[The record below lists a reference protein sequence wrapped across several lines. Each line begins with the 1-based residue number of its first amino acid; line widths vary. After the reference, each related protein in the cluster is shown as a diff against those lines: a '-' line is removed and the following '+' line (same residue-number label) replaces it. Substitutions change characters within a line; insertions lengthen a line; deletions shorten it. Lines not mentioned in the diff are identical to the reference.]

1 MIRYLIALAMTFAW
15 LPAHA
20 QATKPACYPLVNGY
34 PVAAP
39 RVVTGEY
46 GTHIFWYCSDSKGST
61 PQSAGFSCLKD
72 RCAASTLSA
81 AIYAITR
88 ASARVATANAMWAE
102 HVTFDCTPALVM
114 EDSPRGN
121 LCWERAALQAMN
133 RAEWLE

>member
-1 MIRYLIALAMTFAW
+1 MIRYLIALAMAFAL

-34 PVAAP
+34 PVGLP
-39 RVVTGEY
+39 RVVSGEY
-46 GTHIFWYCSDSKGST
+46 GTHVFWYCSNSKGAAPHST
-61 PQSAGFSCLKD
+61 GFSCLKD
-72 RCAASTLSA
+72 QCAETVLAG
-81 AIYAITR
+81 AIVAITR
-88 ASARVATANAMWAE
+88 ASARVTTANTLWAE
-102 HVTFDCTPALVM
+102 HVAFDCTPALVM